1 LIQEMESKYESE
13 TCQMDPLCRYPDI
26 SIAISDSHIIS
37 SGVISL
43 IGVILWIYDLLKLK
57 PVIEQS

>member
-1 LIQEMESKYESE
+1 
-13 TCQMDPLCRYPDI
+13 MDPLCRYPDI